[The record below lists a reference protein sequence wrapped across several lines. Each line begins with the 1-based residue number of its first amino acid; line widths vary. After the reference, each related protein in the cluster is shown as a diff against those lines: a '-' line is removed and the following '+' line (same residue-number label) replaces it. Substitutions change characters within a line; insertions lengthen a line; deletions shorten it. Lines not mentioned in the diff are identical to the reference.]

1 MIAASS
7 GEASYG
13 ASFAVMRVSVGQH
26 VWFTTAGNGWT
37 CVLSQNAA
45 EIMSSGKAVS
55 ARTMCFTL
63 GWIAIEKRAE
73 EKLFSWHNQLSW

>member
-13 ASFAVMRVSVGQH
+13 TSLAVMRVSVGQH

-37 CVLSQNAA
+37 CVLSQSAA
-45 EIMSSGKAVS
+45 GIMSSGKAVS
-55 ARTMCFTL
+55 ARAMCFTL
-63 GWIAIEKRAE
+63 GCIAIAKRAE
-73 EKLFSWHNQLSW
+73 EKLFSWQNQLNW